1 MSELKVFQNPEFGTI
16 RTISINGQ
24 PFFVG
29 KDVCDIL
36 GYSNSR
42 DALAKHVDPEDKGVA
57 KCDTLGGAQDLI
69 VVNESGLQEEK
80 GENLNGDK

>member
-42 DALAKHVDPEDKGVA
+42 KAIADHVDEEDKVVT
-57 KCDTLGGAQDLI
+57 KCDTLGPVGQRF
-69 VVNESGLQEEK
+69 
-80 GENLNGDK
+80 